1 MVNTF
6 DIKGKITNDLYEKIK
21 SDLSL
26 LPDVKEIH
34 VNIDSNGGEV
44 EAGMNIYNFLKDLRK
59 NGVKVITYAGSN
71 IGSIAESIF
80 LAGEERVIYSST
92 SAWVHEPTMGE
103 FTADYFQA
111 TANQLYDTK
120 KQLFSIHRAVAD
132 PSVTDEEIMKS
143 LSEETFIKAED
154 YLAKGYATKMIDN
167 TTFAEKQ
174 TINKINN
181 NKMEDKTSI
190 DLVMEKIDKIT
201 GFLFNKKPMMN
212 MIVQSISGDQLE
224 FPDLTDGQ
232 LPKVGDSVLING
244 QPANGEFEMEDGAIY
259 ECIDGK
265 LFEIYPPDMQVKA
278 LKKKN
283 AELEASVKRLN
294 SENESLSTIINNSA
308 KEVSELKEK
317 VSVIMNERRKP
328 ETSKDQEVKFNF
340 KKRNI

>member
-26 LPDVKEIH
+26 LPDIKEIH
-34 VNIDSNGGEV
+34 INIDSNGGEV

-120 KQLFSIHRAVAD
+120 KQLFAIHRAVAD

-143 LSEETFIKAED
+143 LSEETFIKADD

-167 TTFAEKQ
+167 TAFAEKQ

-201 GFLFNKKPMMN
+201 AFLFNKKPMMN

-232 LPKVGDSVLING
+232 TPKVGDSVLING
-244 QPANGEFEMEDGAIY
+244 QPANGEFEMEDGTIY

-265 LFEIYPPDMQVKA
+265 LFEIYPPDMQLKA
-278 LKKKN
+278 LKEKN
-283 AELEASVKRLN
+283 AELEASVKRL
-294 SENESLSTIINNSA
+294 STENESLNTIINNSA

-317 VSVIMNERRKP
+317 VSVIMNERRKI
-328 ETSKDQEVKFNF
+328 ETKTDQEVKFNF